1 MVDRIVP
8 AATEADLDRVAQA
21 LGLRDEAAVV
31 TEPFSQWVIEEDFPL
46 GRPAWERAG
55 AIMTDDV
62 EPFEAMKLR
71 LLNGPHSAI
80 AYLGF
85 LAGEETVSGCMAWP
99 AMRRYVEDLMLR
111 EIAPT
116 VEAPAKYDVGTYIT
130 DLLERFSNP
139 ALRHR
144 TWQIAMDGSE
154 KLPQRL
160 LGTIRDRL
168 GAGRP
173 IVRLAHAVAAWMRYV
188 AGVDERGRD
197 IDVRDPL
204 AELLQSRA
212 RPLLG
217 DAPAMAETLLGFD
230 SVFGGDLPGNPAFLK
245 PVTRALEAI
254 IADGARRTVERLAAL
269 ELSEETRR

>member
-1 MVDRIVP
+1 
-8 AATEADLDRVAQA
+8 
-21 LGLRDEAAVV
+21 
-31 TEPFSQWVIEEDFPL
+31 
-46 GRPAWERAG
+46 
-55 AIMTDDV
+55 MTDEV

-116 VEAPAKYDVGTYIT
+116 VEAPAKYDVGAYIT
-130 DLLERFSNP
+130 DLLERFSNTG
-139 ALRHR
+139 LRHR
-144 TWQIAMDGSE
+144 TRQIAMDGSE

-197 IDVRDPL
+197 VDVRDPL

-217 DAPAMAETLLGFD
+217 DPAAMAETLLGFD
-230 SVFGGDLPGNPAFLK
+230 SVFGDDLPGNPAFLN
-245 PVTRALEAI
+245 PVTAALEAI

-269 ELSEETRR
+269 ELSEETP